1 MAKQLDP
8 EQFEDVKEMMIYEVV
23 LSEALVNLLHK
34 KGLIKKAEL
43 LEEIKKIKAKTIE
56 KKNSG
61 RLSPLYRFMPKEKR
75 IIAGVMA
82 LLGWMALASCQP
94 GQMIIPLTP

>member
-8 EQFEDVKEMMIYEVV
+8 ELFEDVKEMMIYEVV

-34 KGLIKKAEL
+34 KGIIKKAEL

-56 KKNSG
+56 KK
-61 RLSPLYRFMPKEKR
+61 K
-75 IIAGVMA
+75 
-82 LLGWMALASCQP
+82 
-94 GQMIIPLTP
+94 

>member
-1 MAKQLDP
+1 MPKQLDP

-43 LEEIKKIKAKTIE
+43 LEEIKRIKSKTIE
-56 KKNSG
+56 KK
-61 RLSPLYRFMPKEKR
+61 K
-75 IIAGVMA
+75 
-82 LLGWMALASCQP
+82 
-94 GQMIIPLTP
+94 

>member
-8 EQFEDVKEMMIYEVV
+8 ELFEDVKEMMIYEVV

-34 KGLIKKAEL
+34 KGLIKKAEI

-56 KKNSG
+56 KK
-61 RLSPLYRFMPKEKR
+61 K
-75 IIAGVMA
+75 
-82 LLGWMALASCQP
+82 
-94 GQMIIPLTP
+94 

>member
-1 MAKQLDP
+1 MTKQLDP

-43 LEEIKKIKAKTIE
+43 LEEIKRIKAKTIE
-56 KKNSG
+56 KK
-61 RLSPLYRFMPKEKR
+61 K
-75 IIAGVMA
+75 
-82 LLGWMALASCQP
+82 
-94 GQMIIPLTP
+94 

>member
-23 LSEALVNLLHK
+23 LSEALVNLLDK

-43 LEEIKKIKAKTIE
+43 LAEIKKIKAKTIE
-56 KKNSG
+56 KAKSTA
-61 RLSPLYRFMPKEKR
+61 KAKTT
-75 IIAGVMA
+75 AKKK
-82 LLGWMALASCQP
+82 
-94 GQMIIPLTP
+94 

>member
-1 MAKQLDP
+1 MAKPLDP

-34 KGLIKKAEL
+34 KGIIKKAEL

-56 KKNSG
+56 KK
-61 RLSPLYRFMPKEKR
+61 K
-75 IIAGVMA
+75 
-82 LLGWMALASCQP
+82 
-94 GQMIIPLTP
+94 

>member
-1 MAKQLDP
+1 MSSEEDTMAKQLDP
-8 EQFEDVKEMMIYEVV
+8 ELFEDVKEMMIYEVV

-56 KKNSG
+56 KK
-61 RLSPLYRFMPKEKR
+61 K
-75 IIAGVMA
+75 
-82 LLGWMALASCQP
+82 
-94 GQMIIPLTP
+94 

>member
-34 KGLIKKAEL
+34 KGLIKKAEI
-43 LEEIKKIKAKTIE
+43 LEEIKKIKAKTID
-56 KKNSG
+56 KK
-61 RLSPLYRFMPKEKR
+61 K
-75 IIAGVMA
+75 
-82 LLGWMALASCQP
+82 
-94 GQMIIPLTP
+94 

>member
-1 MAKQLDP
+1 MTEQTRETSFQEDIMTKQLDP

-56 KKNSG
+56 KK
-61 RLSPLYRFMPKEKR
+61 K
-75 IIAGVMA
+75 
-82 LLGWMALASCQP
+82 
-94 GQMIIPLTP
+94 